1 MDLSGAGAAGR
12 WGTSRGRPGQ
22 LSRSLSVDCGNACP
36 DPVQIR
42 TMTVPP
48 PTSAWMRI
56 GEISQRTG
64 VTPDVLRA
72 WERRYALLRPRRT
85 DGRTRLYSAADE
97 TRVRLMQRYIAQGL
111 STAQAAEMV
120 TAARLTVRPGQ
131 ALAIPPAEVAEA
143 HQEMQASLDRFD
155 ETSAQRALEKLFG
168 TYSALT
174 VVRDVMMP
182 YLREVGD
189 RWSVGHVSIAQEHFA
204 SNFLHARLLAFAR
217 GWDRGLGPR
226 AVLNCAPGEQ
236 HTFGLIAFGVALH
249 HFGWRI
255 TYLGANTGVAMIEE
269 AATQVE
275 PDLVVVV
282 AALPERLVPILDG
295 LRALGERWPTAIA
308 GAGASATLAARAGVQ
323 HLEGDPVGA
332 AESVSLEGATAT
344 R

>member
-1 MDLSGAGAAGR
+1 MDVSGAGAAGR

-22 LSRSLSVDCGNACP
+22 LSRSLSVARGNPCP

-48 PTSAWMRI
+48 PTAAWMRI

-64 VTPDVLRA
+64 VTPDLLRA

-85 DGRTRLYSAADE
+85 DGQTRLYSAADE

-111 STAQAAEMV
+111 PPAQAAEMV

-131 ALAIPPAEVAEA
+131 ALAIPPGEVAEA
-143 HQEMQASLDRFD
+143 HQEMQGSLDRFD

-189 RWSVGHVSIAQEHFA
+189 RWAAGHVSIAQEHFA
-204 SNFLHARLLAFAR
+204 TNFLHARLLAFAR

-226 AVLNCAPGEQ
+226 AILACAPGEQ
-236 HTFGLIAFGVALH
+236 HTFGLISFGVALH
-249 HFGWRI
+249 ELGWRI
-255 TYLGANTGVAMIEE
+255 TYLGADTAIAMVEE
-269 AATQVE
+269 AAAHVA
-275 PDLVVVV
+275 PDLIVVF
-282 AALPERLVPILDG
+282 AAMPERIAAIANDLQTLSH
-295 LRALGERWPTAIA
+295 RRTTAVA
-308 GAGASATLAARAGVQ
+308 GAGATDAVCALIGIRHLA
-323 HLEGDPVGA
+323 GD
-332 AESVSLEGATAT
+332 
-344 R
+344 